1 MDLVLAALGGSAWH
15 VQRLIKN
22 SGKTTD
28 DLNASPTGA
37 AGDAVPFESFLKQT
51 KSKRGFLFHATIAFS
66 VFVHAGAL
74 AWATVRSITE
84 VEELPAPHMK
94 LTFLR
99 APSLAPAAP
108 KAAGPKDDGGPRK
121 IAAPRRDVKPKPA
134 LIQPVLAPPVETQ
147 KPDPTPPA
155 PVEEPVAAAP
165 PTATP
170 STTETAGGGGTG
182 TGVAT
187 GVPGGGSGVTGN
199 GPPGGG
205 LGAAKALPRKMLPE
219 ALGKL
224 QRLSGAPPAFPP
236 QLAKNGSLFVVMTK
250 VCVSAEGSVDTV
262 DVMKQADPLLD
273 ANVVNAVRG
282 WRYKPL
288 ISGDTAVPFCT
299 FVRFEFRSE

>member
-1 MDLVLAALGGSAWH
+1 M
-15 VQRLIKN
+15 
-22 SGKTTD
+22 
-28 DLNASPTGA
+28 
-37 AGDAVPFESFLKQT
+37 PFESFLKQT

-94 LTFLR
+94 VTFLR

-108 KAAGPKDDGGPRK
+108 KAAGPKEDGGPRK
-121 IAAPRRDVKPKPA
+121 IAAPRREAKAKPA
-134 LIQPVLAPPVETQ
+134 LTQPVLTPPEPT
-147 KPDPTPPA
+147 KPPEPTPPA

-165 PTATP
+165 AAAAP
-170 STTETAGGGGTG
+170 STNETAGGGGSG
-182 TGVAT
+182 TGVAAGGPGGGT
-187 GVPGGGSGVTGN
+187 GVVGNGVPGGAM
-199 GPPGGG
+199 
-205 LGAAKALPRKMLPE
+205 GAGKALPRKMLPE

-224 QRLSGAPPAFPP
+224 QRLSGEKPTFPP
-236 QLAKNGSLFVVMTK
+236 QLARNGSLFVVMTK
-250 VCVSAEGSVDTV
+250 VCVSVTGSVDTV

-273 ANVVNAVRG
+273 ANVVSAVRA

-288 ISGDTAVPFCT
+288 ISGDAAVPFCT